1 MTDLDKQLF
10 EDLFEKKQYKTLRQ
24 KLLDLEPVDISQLLN
39 EAPRDNAM
47 IAFRLLPKSLAV
59 DVFDHMDRNMQNWL
73 LESFSDQAAK
83 TFLEAMPPDDR
94 VELLDEVPAMV
105 AKKLLQILSPEQ
117 RQVTM
122 ELLGYKEKTAGRAMT
137 PYFVDLRQG
146 MSATQAIQRIRD
158 LSLNRETIYES
169 YVMDEKRHLIGTIS
183 LKDLVLSK
191 PDTTVLDI
199 MRPDPKVV
207 STNTNQEDVARILR
221 DNNLLA
227 IPVVDMEGRLVGII
241 TWDDVADILE
251 KEATEDMYKLAGI
264 TGERVFGPLRTSL
277 RSRIPWL
284 SINLATTFLAALVIS
299 LFEST
304 IAKIVVLAAFLPI
317 VAGQGGI
324 GGTQT
329 LTLVVRSMALREITG
344 KRSNYQLIKR
354 ELYLGMLHGLLMAI
368 IVGTVAFIWKDNFM
382 LGVVLGLAM
391 LGNMII
397 AGLAGTMIPILL
409 SKLKIDPA
417 VASAVIVTTCTDIAG
432 FFLFLGLATVFLKL
446 LT

>member
-1 MTDLDKQLF
+1 MTDLDKQIF

-83 TFLEAMPPDDR
+83 AFLEAMPPDDR

>member
-83 TFLEAMPPDDR
+83 AFLEAMPPDDR